1 MSHQKDVIPKHILVA
16 AWSIALAAIAPM
28 LDSTMIN
35 IAIKQLNTTFQT
47 SLDIIQW
54 GVTGYILALA
64 TTVPLAGWLMNRF
77 NSKKVFIS
85 SVILFGVT
93 SLFVGLSWNVGSF
106 IFFRIMQGGSAG
118 VITTLMSTLL
128 VKVAGRE
135 HIGKVMAIVSTPM
148 ILGPIFGP
156 VLGGFIIHYLSW
168 QYIFY
173 INIVITMII
182 TPIMLKVLPS
192 FQPFKP
198 ESRFDGVG
206 ITLIALISIAFI
218 YGVSAAANRATFMNL
233 TTMICLGIGL
243 ILILSYI
250 LYGLRRETHLVLPLS
265 LFKDKHFSIAGVG
278 LFLANIAILG
288 PMIIFPI
295 FFQTFKHYTEIQA
308 ALALMPQGIGMLVTR
323 PLIGKW
329 IDRIGAKAIVL
340 VSVGL
345 TVMATIPFTL
355 VGPHVSIVW
364 LSLFLFIRGLCVGG
378 IMLPLTTDVYVTLD
392 DAQLPPAGVGVN
404 MIENIGSSFG
414 SAMMASVVAMFVTQ
428 FGTQLSHQMT
438 AYHLAFLVSVVIL
451 LLLVIPGFF
460 LSSKRKASR

>member
-1 MSHQKDVIPKHILVA
+1 MSHKKDAIPKHIMIA

-35 IAIKQLNTTFQT
+35 IAIKQLNSTFHT
-47 SLDIIQW
+47 SLDVIQW
-54 GVTGYILALA
+54 GVTGYVLALA
-64 TTVPLAGWLMNRF
+64 TTVSLAGWLMNRF
-77 NSKKVFIS
+77 NSKRVFIG
-85 SVILFGVT
+85 SVILFGVI
-93 SLFVGLSWNVGSF
+93 SLLVGLSWNAGSF
-106 IFFRIMQGGSAG
+106 IFFRIIQGSSAG

-148 ILGPIFGP
+148 IIGPIFGP

-173 INIVITMII
+173 LNIVITIII
-182 TPIMLKVLPS
+182 TPMMLKVLPS

-198 ESRFDGVG
+198 ESRFDLTGVA
-206 ITLIALISIAFI
+206 LIALISIAFI
-218 YGVSAAANRATFMNL
+218 YGVSTAANQATFMNL
-233 TTMICLGIGL
+233 TTLVCLGVGL
-243 ILILSYI
+243 VLILSYI
-250 LYGLRRETHLVLPLS
+250 LYGLRRGEHLVLPLS

-295 FFQTFKHYTEIQA
+295 FFQIFKHYTEIQA

-329 IDRIGAKAIVL
+329 IDRMGARVIVL
-340 VSVGL
+340 ISVVL
-345 TVMATIPFTL
+345 TIIATIPFTL
-355 VGPHVSIVW
+355 IGPHVSIVW

-392 DAQLPPAGVGVN
+392 DSQLPSAGVGVN

-414 SAMMASVVAMFVTQ
+414 STIMASVVAMFVTQ
-428 FGTQLSHQMT
+428 FGTQLSHQIA

-451 LLLVIPGFF
+451 ILLLIPGFF
-460 LSSKRKASR
+460 LSIKRKASE